1 MKRKLTL
8 FLSAVMVASSLP
20 VTAYAAN
27 FKDINDVPWAGASA
41 VINSVADRGLL
52 NGYEDG
58 TFRARNNV
66 TYCEAMQMV
75 YTTMT
80 KTGKASFDAATVYGY
95 MSVLDTYK
103 VPKWAQMATA
113 YGLSAGILDM
123 QMVVTNFAGGT
134 KAATRADVAIM
145 FGNAVGTVYG
155 KDRDDSEAK
164 KFTDYWSIP
173 VTAVEQVSAL
183 RKLGILSGDEYN
195 RFNPQKNINRAEM
208 AVMLNKTY
216 DVLAE
221 GLTYTGELTEVSSN
235 KGNDGTTYYY
245 IAFKSEDGSVR
256 EGFSLK
262 EGQIPVYNG
271 SDKISM
277 NKLSKGDEVEAVISG
292 TELISLR
299 VLDATTNQEKYDVTG
314 YIRSLKDRRLSV
326 ENENTGETDRYDL
339 DAKTEVYVEGEKISQ
354 SELDEILSEHY
365 KDYAYAG
372 LNIEVTRERDDDT
385 KEWYD
390 VTEVKE
396 LYITFLDEY
405 SVIGEID
412 TLRETSIA
420 VKMDGS
426 SALKQYT
433 FTEDCEFYM
442 GDEEVDFDEI
452 EKMYDEQTTYVKILV
467 DKSSKVYRVIV
478 SEDTFASPKEEEES
492 TTYKLAGL
500 SKSKLT
506 LVDGDERTTYD
517 LEKKHPVENI
527 QFYTWDGVDESWDD
541 VSRQKAEEYADQD
554 EFEYEDKNGETKK
567 KDVEHIYV
575 KIGFNSGG
583 KLREVYLSADRDAW
597 KNSDEHETE
606 RSGVVASIEN
616 DVLKFKGSTVEYKLM
631 KDYKDDEYSL
641 INKSMEAQTKNVLT
655 RMANDSDIE
664 LYAEIVANGDLEITE
679 ITTRVKHA
687 EGELIEFNKEG
698 SFKYFEIETDD
709 GNTFKLRSMAN
720 PKLVGEV
727 EDKFEIEDLEG
738 PNSNYV
744 GDRVVLEFNGSG
756 SVSEVT
762 VESEIK
768 TNDVTAR
775 ISGTAVSADTYGLKL
790 KGDSETYRWNS
801 KTDKIDITNYSGDRN
816 ALGTIIKMINDPDVE
831 VYIEARLDEY
841 PNGMAIDV
849 IDVYVRSAEGTLAEF
864 DNDVRIKTDAGN
876 TFTFYRMNKLTTCDV
891 NGYGQAELKDTDKGE
906 GAYVKLEFNKNG
918 YITSVES

>member
-8 FLSAVMVASSLP
+8 FLSAVMATSCLP
-20 VTAYAAN
+20 MTAYAAN

-52 NGYEDG
+52 SGYDDG

-80 KTGKASFDAATVYGY
+80 KTGKVSFDAANVYSY

-103 VPKWAQMATA
+103 VPKWAQMAVA
-113 YGLSAGILDM
+113 YGLSVGILDM
-123 QMVVTNFAGGT
+123 QTVVTNFAGGT
-134 KAATRADVAIM
+134 KAATRADVAKM
-145 FGNAVGTVYG
+145 FGNAVGVVYG
-155 KDRDDSEAK
+155 KERDTADAQ
-164 KFTDYWSIP
+164 KFVDYWTIP
-173 VTAVEQVSAL
+173 ATAVEQVSVL
-183 RKLGILSGDEYN
+183 KKLGILSGDEYN

-216 DVLAE
+216 EVLAE
-221 GLTYTGELTEVSSN
+221 GLTYKGELTEVSSN
-235 KGNDGTTYYY
+235 KGADGTTYYY
-245 IAFKSEDGSVR
+245 IAFKSEDGNVR

-262 EGQIPVYNG
+262 EGQIAVYNG
-271 SDKISM
+271 NEKISM
-277 NKLSKGDEVEAVISG
+277 SKLSKGDEVEAVISG

-314 YIRSLKDRRLSV
+314 YIRSLKEKRLSV

-339 DAKTEVYVEGEKISQ
+339 DGQTKVYVEGEKISQ
-354 SELDEILSEHY
+354 SDLDDILSEHY

-405 SVIGEID
+405 AVIGEID
-412 TLRETSIA
+412 TLREKSIA
-420 VKMDGS
+420 IKMDGS

-433 FTEDCEFYM
+433 FTEDCEFYI
-442 GDEEVDFDEI
+442 GDEEVDFSEI
-452 EKMYDEQTTYVKILV
+452 EKMDDEQTAYVKVLV
-467 DKSSKVYRVIV
+467 DKSSKVFRLIL
-478 SEDTFASPKEEEES
+478 SADTFAFPKEEEES

-541 VSRQKAEEYADQD
+541 VSREKAEKYADED
-554 EFEYEDKNGETKK
+554 EFEYADKNGDTKK
-567 KDVEHIYV
+567 KDVEHVYV

-583 KLREVYLSADRDAW
+583 KLREVYLSADKDAW

-606 RSGVVASIEN
+606 RSGVVASIKN
-616 DVLKFKGSTVEYKLM
+616 DVLKFESSAVEYKLM

-664 LYAEIVANGDLEITE
+664 LYAEIVANGDMEITE

-687 EGELIEFNKEG
+687 EGTLIEFNTEK

-709 GNTFKLRSMAN
+709 GNTFKLRSMAK

-727 EDKFEIEDLEG
+727 EDEFEIEDLDG

-744 GDRVVLEFNGSG
+744 GDKVILEFNDSG
-756 SVSEVT
+756 SVNKVT
-762 VESEIK
+762 VDGKIK
-768 TNDVTAR
+768 TNDVTER
-775 ISGTAVSADTYGLKL
+775 ISGTAVSADTFGLKL

-841 PNGMAIDV
+841 PNGWAIDV

-864 DNDVRIKTDAGN
+864 DDDVRIKTDAGN
-876 TFTFYRMNKLTTCDV
+876 TFTFYRMNKLTSCDV
-891 NGYGQAELKDTDKGE
+891 NGYGQKELKETEKGE